1 MFIAYRQIKLATVE
15 NGMVVPKILNVELP
29 CKPVF
34 PLLGINL
41 KELKARMR
49 TNICIPMFIAAS
61 FIIAKRCKQPTR
73 PLTDKWTNRMWYI
86 HTIYCYSAFRTNG
99 TTSVNPED

>member
-1 MFIAYRQIKLATVE
+1 
-15 NGMVVPKILNVELP
+15 MVVPKVLNIELP

-41 KELKARMR
+41 EELKAGTR

-61 FIIAKRCKQPTR
+61 FTIAKRCKQPTH
-73 PLTDKWTNRMWYI
+73 PLTDEWTNRMRYI
-86 HTIYCYSAFRTNG
+86 HTIYCCSASRMSG
-99 TTSVNPED
+99 TT